1 MIEELEHNLNL
12 LFHNEGIGMVCAKTK
27 FQYAHIEQKRYYK
40 KGVDALEEGF
50 LTNNYLSG
58 QIYNR
63 QFFLEQNIVEW
74 NFKYRNNKFYYLYP
88 HMWWQVLLCLKGDL
102 AIDDICLIN
111 EGTSC
116 WKEETK
122 KYAMEKDIEDAHGSA
137 EENENII
144 GIVSTYESRME
155 QFCGLIEMIKDF
167 KEFDKEIKVETLIMA
182 VDKNVYLMTM
192 VCNAFGY
199 KKEELDLW
207 IEKLFDKAIDT
218 IEELN
223 LDKELRKNALKR
235 LLNSL
240 NYVSLSE

>member
-1 MIEELEHNLNL
+1 MRGHLV
-12 LFHNEGIGMVCAKTK
+12 GKK
-27 FQYAHIEQKRYYK
+27 KQK
-40 KGVDALEEGF
+40 V
-50 LTNNYLSG
+50 
-58 QIYNR
+58 
-63 QFFLEQNIVEW
+63 
-74 NFKYRNNKFYYLYP
+74 RN
-88 HMWWQVLLCLKGDL
+88 G
-102 AIDDICLIN
+102 
-111 EGTSC
+111 
-116 WKEETK
+116 
-122 KYAMEKDIEDAHGSA
+122 KDIEDAHGSA

>member
-1 MIEELEHNLNL
+1 
-12 LFHNEGIGMVCAKTK
+12 
-27 FQYAHIEQKRYYK
+27 
-40 KGVDALEEGF
+40 
-50 LTNNYLSG
+50 
-58 QIYNR
+58 
-63 QFFLEQNIVEW
+63 
-74 NFKYRNNKFYYLYP
+74 
-88 HMWWQVLLCLKGDL
+88 
-102 AIDDICLIN
+102 
-111 EGTSC
+111 
-116 WKEETK
+116 
-122 KYAMEKDIEDAHGSA
+122 MEKDIEDAHGSA

>member
-1 MIEELEHNLNL
+1 
-12 LFHNEGIGMVCAKTK
+12 
-27 FQYAHIEQKRYYK
+27 
-40 KGVDALEEGF
+40 
-50 LTNNYLSG
+50 
-58 QIYNR
+58 
-63 QFFLEQNIVEW
+63 
-74 NFKYRNNKFYYLYP
+74 
-88 HMWWQVLLCLKGDL
+88 MWWQVLLCLKGDL